1 MRKLFLF
8 AFVVLLSLSA
18 FAQQSRHFTFHY
30 AFSVQERPAR
40 TEDRDLVSRR
50 PIPTNFRT

>member
-8 AFVVLLSLSA
+8 VVVVLLSLSA

-30 AFSVQERPAR
+30 AFSVRNVQPGQK
-40 TEDRDLVSRR
+40 SKSGFPRR
-50 PIPTNFRT
+50 IPTNFRT